1 MSDKRSGMA
10 RLRLGRFPGSDARKL
25 PSSTNNLLGW
35 VLPPLVICALE
46 AHTITPLF
54 VHYACFWAGR
64 PSARY

>member
-35 VLPPLVICALE
+35 VLPPLLQ
-46 AHTITPLF
+46 L
-54 VHYACFWAGR
+54 
-64 PSARY
+64 